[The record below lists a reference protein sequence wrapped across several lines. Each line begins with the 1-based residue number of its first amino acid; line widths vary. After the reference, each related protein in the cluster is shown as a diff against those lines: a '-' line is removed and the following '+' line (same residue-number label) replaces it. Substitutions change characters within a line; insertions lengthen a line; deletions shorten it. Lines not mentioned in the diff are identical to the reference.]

1 MVELLNGNGWVGQCW
16 VNALKKRHKYD
27 RYHPPDKGYQMV
39 TFLHESFLNSNK
51 YCLNSIRYDLNVK
64 LAWLMHSLIK
74 IISDRQAYLSASFVS
89 VLRETWL
96 PVTKQYTGELR
107 SLTLNLKSKTVLFGI
122 PILLIVILFAAY
134 EGVEKYTS
142 TSSFCGGSC
151 HTMTE
156 QFTAWKKDTHHKG
169 NNAKGMQANCV
180 DCHFLP
186 GEHSSMKAKFEG
198 LRHLAAYLY
207 DKKAP
212 LPIRPVIKDGA
223 CLSSG
228 CHSDR
233 KFEEKEIKF
242 AGKSKFK
249 HKVHLT
255 DKALDGQKI
264 TCDTCHF
271 KVSENKHFEVPKE
284 ICFLCHLKLEK
295 PTLNKAKTAKGQSQS
310 DNSVQQTDLP
320 KNVPGGAK
328 GFQISFK
335 KRPKINFNEGK
346 SKCDICHTIPT
357 KSLQAQLKAGDTL
370 KEPITHQSIKKA
382 GVACESCHFEVIKGH
397 GEIETGNV
405 VSNGCLRCHNRSEKL
420 LVQAKNKTLM
430 HSKHVPAKADCFDC
444 HKVVEHKNRTD
455 HLDFVRNDCSL
466 CHQDQHKYQK
476 LLLAGIPV
484 NNDVSATPHLM
495 YKVNV
500 NCMACHTNKTRSK
513 GHSVRTASGETCAA
527 CHKPGHKDMLKDW
540 KKTMAREV
548 ADVEAIEKE
557 ATDALSAAKG
567 KLDAEKLKK
576 AEKMIVN
583 GSELLNIVKFG
594 NGVHNKKYSINIL
607 DQAINNFESMI
618 ELIAEGE

>member
-1 MVELLNGNGWVGQCW
+1 MC
-16 VNALKKRHKYD
+16 
-27 RYHPPDKGYQMV
+27 
-39 TFLHESFLNSNK
+39 
-51 YCLNSIRYDLNVK
+51 
-64 LAWLMHSLIK
+64 
-74 IISDRQAYLSASFVS
+74 
-89 VLRETWL
+89 
-96 PVTKQYTGELR
+96 GELQ
-107 SLTLNLKSKTVLFGI
+107 SLKLNLKSKGILIGI
-122 PILLIVILFAAY
+122 PVLLIVMIVAAY
-134 EGVEKYTS
+134 EGVEVYTS

-156 QFTAWKKDTHHKG
+156 QYTAWKKDTHHKG
-169 NNAKGMQANCV
+169 NNDKGIQANCV

-223 CLSSG
+223 CLRSG

-233 KFEEKEIKF
+233 IFEEKEIKF
-242 AGKSKFK
+242 AGKVKFK
-249 HKVHLT
+249 HTVHLT

-295 PTLNKAKTAKGQSQS
+295 PTLEKASNTQAGA
-310 DNSVQQTDLP
+310 QTDNVLP
-320 KNVPGGAK
+320 LSIAPKGVLGQQA
-328 GFQISFK
+328 GFQISFN
-335 KRPKINFNEGK
+335 KRPTINFNEGK

-357 KSLQAQLKAGDTL
+357 ASLQAQLKVGDTL
-370 KEPITHQSIKKA
+370 KAPITHQSIKKA

-405 VSNGCLRCHNRSEKL
+405 VSNGCLRCHNRSENL
-420 LVQAKNKTLM
+420 LEQAKDKSLM
-430 HSKHVPAKADCFDC
+430 HGKHVPAKADCFDC

-500 NCMACHTNKTRSK
+500 NCMACHTKKTRFK

-527 CHKPGHKDMLKDW
+527 CHKPGHIDMLNDW
-540 KKTMAREV
+540 KKTMDREV
-548 ADVEAIEKE
+548 TDVEEIEQE
-557 ATDALSAAKG
+557 ALDALSAAKG

-576 AEKMIVN
+576 AEQMISN
-583 GSELLNIVKFG
+583 GRELLNIVRFG

-607 DQAINNFESMI
+607 DQAISNFEGMI
-618 ELIAEGE
+618 ELVEEEG